1 MNFRVLAEEELRN
14 YAAKRETLER
24 LQKQSAF
31 LGQVA
36 QNFYGQMVLLPDRRE
51 IEERIERMRRE
62 VSMVERA
69 LRQLDRPEYM
79 VLEKMFF
86 RPEKHAAVDE
96 RFGI

>member
-51 IEERIERMRRE
+51 IEERIERMR
-62 VSMVERA
+62 
-69 LRQLDRPEYM
+69 
-79 VLEKMFF
+79 
-86 RPEKHAAVDE
+86 
-96 RFGI
+96 G

>member
-69 LRQLDRPEYM
+69 DQVYTELVRICGDLKRQIPSCAGGDR
-79 VLEKMFF
+79 
-86 RPEKHAAVDE
+86 
-96 RFGI
+96 